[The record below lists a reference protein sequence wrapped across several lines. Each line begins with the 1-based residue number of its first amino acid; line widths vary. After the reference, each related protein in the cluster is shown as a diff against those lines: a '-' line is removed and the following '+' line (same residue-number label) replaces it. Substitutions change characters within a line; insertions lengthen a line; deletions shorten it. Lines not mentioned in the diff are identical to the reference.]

1 MQTQLTLG
9 HAEAQ
14 RAIDAMKGELD
25 LRAKGAVL
33 AVADAH
39 GELIA
44 MLRMDGARLPSIQ
57 IAMNKAFTAAREQAP
72 TREIGGRA
80 RDPGKGFPMTNYG
93 DLRFVGWGGGL
104 PVLVEGRVAGAVAVS
119 GLPEAE
125 DEEIAEIGRRA
136 ILERTGT

>member
-1 MQTQLTLG
+1 MQTLITLG

-14 RAIDAMKGELD
+14 RAIDVMKAELD

-44 MLRMDGARLPSIQ
+44 LLRMDGARLSSVP

-72 TREIGGRA
+72 TREVGARA

-93 DLRFVGWGGGL
+93 DLRYVGWGGGL
-104 PVLVEGRVAGAVAVS
+104 PVLVEGRVVGAVGVS
-119 GLPEAE
+119 GLPETE
-125 DEEIAEIGRRA
+125 DEEIAEVGRRA
-136 ILERTGT
+136 ILERAES